1 VNAPSESPPL
11 RAAPL
16 HSPLSSRV
24 NSLSTLEIRHRV
36 TGPVIALGER
46 VRSLAGIVTRMPW
59 PRSARHATKQAIIL
73 ASLLWIGAAV
83 SMFVAGDRSIAGT
96 LKGPDFVQFYTLG
109 HLAASRQ
116 VDAMY
121 DMQAYHDAQVAAV
134 PASAP
139 EIYPTV
145 YPPQAALLF
154 APFSGWSYRPALL
167 MWSVM
172 TIGLYGVIVWSAW
185 RRVSDQ
191 LSDRRLIVAAA
202 AAFPPFWTLIVY
214 GQITI
219 LILLAFWLGWLALE
233 RGRPYLAGAAFGLLA
248 LKPQFGI
255 PLAAI
260 VLACGEWRMLAGA
273 VSSVAAQVAIIWLAL
288 GASVFGAFVSSLRLT
303 LVHADALEPK
313 PFMSHSLRAV
323 TRLLPNGI
331 GLPLWLA
338 LSGMVLWYTVRVWKS
353 DAPMRVRLGVVM
365 LASLLVNPHVI
376 VYDVTLLALPLLWFG
391 AYMLERE
398 RSQDAPAFG
407 VLVYWLFAALFVPT
421 AAVIGVQMSVPL
433 MMALLVFISRRVYV
447 ERTL

>member
-1 VNAPSESPPL
+1 M
-11 RAAPL
+11 
-16 HSPLSSRV
+16 
-24 NSLSTLEIRHRV
+24 NSVSTLDIRQRV
-36 TGPVIALGER
+36 AGPVAR
-46 VRSLAGIVTRMPW
+46 FRW
-59 PRSARHATKQAIIL
+59 PRSAQHATKQAIIL
-73 ASLLWIGAAV
+73 ATLLWIAAAV
-83 SMFVAGDRSIAGT
+83 SGFAGGDRSLAGP

-121 DMQAYHDAQVAAV
+121 DMKALHDAQVAIV

-139 EIYPTV
+139 EIYPAV

-154 APFSGWSYRPALL
+154 MPFSGWPYRTALL
-167 MWSVM
+167 TWSAV
-172 TIGLYGVIVWSAW
+172 TIVLYGLIVWSVW

-219 LILLAFWLGWLALE
+219 VILIAFWLGWLALE

-260 VLACGEWRMLAGA
+260 VLACGEWHMLAGA
-273 VSSVAAQVAIIWLAL
+273 LASVAAQSAVIWLAL
-288 GASVFGAFVSSLRLT
+288 GSSVFGAFLSSLRVTLT
-303 LVHADALEPK
+303 HADWLESK
-313 PFMSHSLRAV
+313 PFMSHSLRSV
-323 TRLLPNGI
+323 TRLLPDVL

-338 LSGMVLWYTVRVWKS
+338 LSAIVLWYTVRVWKS
-353 DAPMRVRLGVVM
+353 DAPVRVRLGVAI

-391 AYMLERE
+391 AYMLEPARN
-398 RSQDAPAFG
+398 QDAPAFG
-407 VLVYWLFAALFVPT
+407 VLVYWLCAALFIPT
-421 AAVIGVQMSVPL
+421 AAVIGLQLSVPL
-433 MMALLVFISRRVYV
+433 MMGLLVFISRRVYV